1 MQTAGKNLR
10 HFVIA
15 VCYKYFL
22 RLIAKSFDPV
32 YQTVDIGMAA
42 DSRHLADLC
51 AYMDSLTKKLHV
63 LGTLEQCSSQRSDRL
78 ISYKKYRIS
87 WIP

>member
-1 MQTAGKNLR
+1 MT
-10 HFVIA
+10 
-15 VCYKYFL
+15 
-22 RLIAKSFDPV
+22 
-32 YQTVDIGMAA
+32 A